1 MSAPVLEARSVS
13 RRFPGEAGADEVW
26 ALRDVSLNVRAG
38 EFVVVRGRSGS
49 GKSTLLNLFGLLDR
63 PTDGDILFLGEPTR
77 RLSTPRLN
85 RLRRRVLGYLFQDGG
100 LIERMSVLD
109 NVCLPLRYGGMNARL
124 AARQAMEALEMTG
137 IADKAARRV
146 GQLSGGER
154 LRVGLARA
162 VAGRPAILICDEP
175 TASLDAENA
184 ELITGLLK
192 TAARSGAAVVTA
204 SHDPVVIARA
214 GRLIS
219 LERGRVMEG
228 ELVS

>member
-1 MSAPVLEARSVS
+1 MTAPVLEALDVS

-26 ALRDVSLNVRAG
+26 ALRDVSLAVQAG

-63 PTDGDILFLGEPTR
+63 PSQGDILFLGESTR

-109 NVCLPLRYGGMNARL
+109 NVRLPLRYGGMSAIA
-124 AARQAMEALEMTG
+124 AARQAMEALERMG

-162 VAGRPAILICDEP
+162 VAARPAILICDEP

-184 ELITGLLK
+184 ALITTLLRD
-192 TAARSGAAVVTA
+192 TALAGAAVVTA

-219 LERGRVMEG
+219 LERGRVLEG
-228 ELVS
+228 DLVS

>member
-1 MSAPVLEARSVS
+1 
-13 RRFPGEAGADEVW
+13 
-26 ALRDVSLNVRAG
+26 
-38 EFVVVRGRSGS
+38 
-49 GKSTLLNLFGLLDR
+49 
-63 PTDGDILFLGEPTR
+63 
-77 RLSTPRLN
+77 
-85 RLRRRVLGYLFQDGG
+85 VLGYLFQDGG

-109 NVCLPLRYGGMNARL
+109 NVRLPLRYGGMSAIA
-124 AARQAMEALEMTG
+124 AARQALEALERMG

-162 VAGRPAILICDEP
+162 VAARPAILICDEP

-184 ELITGLLK
+184 ALITTLLRD
-192 TAARSGAAVVTA
+192 TALAGAAVVTA

-219 LERGRVMEG
+219 LERGRVLEG
-228 ELVS
+228 ELVP